1 VPEASKVPVVPGNW
15 PKGGISRP
23 NRNRDHAL
31 ACPRDVVHSARV
43 RRACLI
49 LVWLLAGCPAEPG
62 ATRDAGPP
70 TRDAGPAPVAAS
82 RPDWTDAPPSRE
94 AKILR
99 ATGKVSGIR
108 NPALARASADN
119 RARAA
124 IAREYDR
131 FVALVAAE
139 VKGTNPIDPKA
150 FVANVTTGVQIVDH
164 YRDADSH
171 TVYARAELDLGP
183 FFEAMKTEPSLT
195 PEQREAFVA
204 AAERAWARVD

>member
-1 VPEASKVPVVPGNW
+1 MRRSCA
-15 PKGGISRP
+15 
-23 NRNRDHAL
+23 HAL
-31 ACPRDVVHSARV
+31 ACPKDVMHSVRV
-43 RRACLI
+43 RRAAIL
-49 LVWLLAGCPAEPG
+49 LVWLLAGCPAEPE
-62 ATRDAGPP
+62 APRDAGTT
-70 TRDAGPAPVAAS
+70 TRDGGAAPVAAP

-131 FVALVAAE
+131 FIELVAAE
-139 VKGTNPIDPKA
+139 AKGTDPIDPRS

-164 YRDADSH
+164 YVDADSN
-171 TVYARAELDLGP
+171 TIYARAELDLGP
-183 FFEAMKTEPSLT
+183 FFEAMKTESSLT

-204 AAERAWARVD
+204 AAERAWTRVDGVDQQR